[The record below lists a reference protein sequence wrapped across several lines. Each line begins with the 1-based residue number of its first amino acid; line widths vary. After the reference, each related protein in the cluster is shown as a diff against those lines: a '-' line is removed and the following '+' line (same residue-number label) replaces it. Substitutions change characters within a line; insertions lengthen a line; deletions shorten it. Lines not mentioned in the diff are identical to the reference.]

1 MFEWV
6 NKIMQFAGLENIQYF
21 KRIFFSRNSLALGLQ
36 FAGLALTFGCNI
48 LLARFY
54 GDQNYGI
61 FSLVSGWA
69 ILFSVAGLFG
79 MDDRHLARVPALNL
93 KENKSAIKH
102 ELFSSLKINLVSAT
116 LSVLLFYLLIRFS
129 GIPVFSRHFHFF
141 LYALLLIPCYVF
153 MYNLL
158 YFLRAMKGIIQ
169 GEIADKLVRP
179 VAFAVIALGFFYFLS
194 PGTPSKALA
203 ANITGL
209 VVVIFLLALFV
220 RSSLFKMK
228 DSAKTENLEFMPARN
243 FRYTVLNLLYF
254 LSMRL
259 DILVLGL
266 FVTSSEVGHY
276 TIASRFGDIF
286 SYPVA
291 MLNLSFPALLSEK
304 IHHQD
309 LEQASLLPFKMAR
322 NAFWLC
328 LLTGILFIFF
338 APWIFSLFGKN
349 FGEATSV
356 LPIFLIA
363 TLVNASAGLSDVF
376 FIVTGNERKVIVC
389 RVISVFVTAVCALI
403 SVPRFGMTGAAWSM
417 LTGNVLYYVSIQ
429 FYYWKAHHH
438 FINPFFSPGTLY

>member
-6 NKIMQFAGLENIQYF
+6 NKIIQFSGLETIQYF
-21 KRIFFSRNSLALGLQ
+21 KRSFFSRNSLALVLQ

-54 GDQNYGI
+54 GDQNYGV

-69 ILFSVAGLFG
+69 VLFSIAGLFG
-79 MDDRHLARVPALNL
+79 MDDMHLAQVPALNL
-93 KENKSAIKH
+93 RENKTALKH
-102 ELFSSLKINLVSAT
+102 ELFSSLKINLVSAS
-116 LSVLLFYLLIRFS
+116 LSVFLFYILIRFS
-129 GIPVFSRHFHFF
+129 GIPVFSRQFHFF

-158 YFLRAMKGIIQ
+158 YFLRAMKYIIQ

-179 VAFAVIALGFFYFLS
+179 AAFAIIAMGFYCFLS
-194 PGTPSKALA
+194 PVTPAKALA

-209 VVVIFLLALFV
+209 IVVIFLLFVFV
-220 RSSLFKMK
+220 RSSLFKLK
-228 DSAKTENLEFMPARN
+228 SNAKTENPEFKPARN

-254 LSMRL
+254 LSIRL

-266 FVTSSEVGHY
+266 FVSSSDVGHY

-291 MLNLSFPALLSEK
+291 MLNLSFPALLAEK
-304 IHHQD
+304 IHHQN

-338 APWIFSLFGKN
+338 APWIFSLFGKK

-356 LPIFLIA
+356 LPIFLMA
-363 TLVNASAGLSDVF
+363 TLFNASAGLSDVF

-389 RVISVFVTAVCALI
+389 RVVSVLATAASALTF
-403 SVPRFGMTGAAWSM
+403 VPRFGMKGAAWSM
-417 LTGNVLYYVSIQ
+417 LTGSVLYYITIQ

-438 FINPFFSPGTLY
+438 FINPFFGPRIP

>member
-1 MFEWV
+1 
-6 NKIMQFAGLENIQYF
+6 MQFAGLETIQYF
-21 KRIFFSRNSLALGLQ
+21 KRSFFSRNSLAFALQ

-54 GDQNYGI
+54 GDQSYGI

-69 ILFSVAGLFG
+69 VLFSIAGLFG

-93 KENKSAIKH
+93 KENKTAIKH
-102 ELFSSLKINLVSAT
+102 ELISSLKINLVSGL
-116 LSVLLFYLLIRFS
+116 LSVFLFYILIRFS
-129 GIPVFSRHFHFF
+129 GIPVFARHFHFF

-158 YFLRAMKGIIQ
+158 YFLRAMKCIIQ

-179 VAFAVIALGFFYFLS
+179 AAFAVIALGFYYLSS
-194 PGTPSKALA
+194 PGTPSKVLT

-209 VVVIFLLALFV
+209 IAVIFLLALFV

-228 DSAKTENLEFMPARN
+228 DSAKTENLEFVPARN
-243 FRYTVLNLLYF
+243 FRYTLLNLLYF
-254 LSMRL
+254 LSIRM

-266 FVTSSEVGHY
+266 FVNSSEVGHY

-304 IHHQD
+304 IHHQN
-309 LEQASLLPFKMAR
+309 LEQASMLPFKMAR

-328 LLTGILFIFF
+328 LITGILFIFS
-338 APWIFSLFGKN
+338 APWIFSLFGKK

-356 LPIFLIA
+356 LPIFLMA
-363 TLVNASAGLSDVF
+363 TLFNASAGLSDVF
-376 FIVTGNERKVIVC
+376 FIVTGNESKVITC
-389 RVISVFVTAVCALI
+389 RVISVFVTAVCALTF
-403 SVPRFGMTGAAWSM
+403 VPRFGMNGAAWSM
-417 LTGNVLYYVSIQ
+417 LAGSVLYYLLVQ
-429 FYYWKAHHH
+429 FYYWKAHHL
-438 FINPFFSPGTLY
+438 FINPFFSPRTPF